1 LDFGPIKKTGMS
13 KLLTDHPI
21 ALGYLFNETLFALP
35 SRISD
40 EGGASLAQTAE
51 IEEKQAEASASALPS
66 WNIQGKVG
74 NPLAFFVL
82 DPNHAFL
89 SESSWLAFSK
99 TLQALGISSEE
110 VTLFNLA
117 QCASPSE
124 AQSLLLY
131 VQASQMIG
139 LGVQPHQWDI
149 QPNRFPSIQ
158 FLWTSSY
165 EEMLDNIDKKRTFW
179 NQIKQFLGK

>member
-1 LDFGPIKKTGMS
+1 MS
-13 KLLTDHPI
+13 KLLTDHPV

-35 SRISD
+35 SSRSK
-40 EGGASLAQTAE
+40 EGSVSLAQTSD
-51 IEEKQAEASASALPS
+51 IKEEQVEVSAPTLPS
-66 WNIQGKVG
+66 WKIKGKVG
-74 NPLAFFVL
+74 QPLAFFVM
-82 DPNHAFL
+82 DPNHVFL
-89 SESSWLAFSK
+89 SENSWLAFTK
-99 TLQALGISSEE
+99 TLQALNQPLDE

-124 AQSLLLY
+124 AHDLLLF

-139 LGVQPHQWDI
+139 LGVQPQQWDI
-149 QPNRFPSIQ
+149 QPQRFPSVQ

-165 EEMLDNIDKKRTFW
+165 EEMLDHVEKKRVFW